1 MNAAMGLDS
10 MKEMGGMGPFSESDF
25 KGIGSVTMD
34 DLAKSGRFGD
44 KFLAHVADGEM
55 VLPKPFLDQNPFIKD
70 KIYQEMD
77 AMGIKPADFTVNGGD
92 LTNVNPK
99 TGMPEFGF
107 FSKVFKAVKKVVKP
121 IANVVL
127 PIAATVACG
136 GNPAC
141 GAAASAALTKAQGG
155 SWGDAL
161 KSAAFTYAGQS
172 FAQGM
177 GSSMTAV
184 DPATGQALTGWDA
197 ISTGL
202 NPFDATGGLQ
212 MPTALGNTTGTYG
225 ATQAANP
232 VQGFF
237 QSMGG
242 AVKGAIT
249 PGMTMSQGY
258 SGGVAVPSN
267 ISQLGT
273 SASNAYSAS
282 INEQA
287 AKGVF
292 GAAADANAQ
301 VAAVRAAQAAPMG
314 GVTATTPG
322 VTFSTTGGQ
331 TGGGITN
338 IPTTPAAQSSANVLT
353 TGTGGETGFL
363 DSVMNFAKENPMTTA
378 AAAAAIPAIGAYMAA
393 QEPIPENEMVK
404 YDETARKEIEAYN
417 TCINNPATKGTC
429 SVPTDLKMVPS
440 DYNISGTPGSMYSQ
454 FAAAKQAGTPA
465 QGYGPAPTQPTGTNI
480 LDLYKQFASRP
491 VAQPQAKYGLQALLA
506 ADGGHIAGPGTG
518 TSDDI
523 PAMLS
528 DGEFVM
534 TAKAVRGAGNGSRQ
548 DGVKKMYNMMR
559 QFEGVA

>member
-10 MKEMGGMGPFSESDF
+10 MKEMGTMGPFSDSDF

-34 DLAKSGRFGD
+34 DLAKAGRFGD

-55 VLPKPFLDQNPFIKD
+55 VLPKPFLDQNPYIKG
-70 KIYQEMD
+70 KIYEEMD

-107 FSKVFKAVKKVVKP
+107 LSKVWKKVKKVVKP

-127 PIAATVACG
+127 PIAATVACS

-184 DPATGQALTGWDA
+184 DPVTGNVLSGWEA
-197 ISTGL
+197 VSTGL
-202 NPFDATGGLQ
+202 NPFASGQLA
-212 MPTALGNTTGTYG
+212 MPSALGNTTGTFG

-237 QSMGG
+237 QSLGG

-258 SGGVAVPSN
+258 AGGVSVPSN

-273 SASNAYSAS
+273 SASNAYTAS

-287 AKGVF
+287 AKGIF
-292 GAAADANAQ
+292 GATADANAQ

-314 GVTATTPG
+314 GVTSAPG

-338 IPTTPAAQSSANVLT
+338 IPTTPAAQNAANVVGQ
-353 TGTGGETGFL
+353 GTSESSGLLGSAME
-363 DSVMNFAKENPMTTA
+363 FAKNNPLETA
-378 AAAAAIPAIGAYMAA
+378 AIAAAVPALAAYVSA

-404 YDETARKEIEAYN
+404 YDETARKEIQAYN
-417 TCINNPATKGTC
+417 TCVAAGGGNCA
-429 SVPTDLKMVPS
+429 VPTDLKPVKT
-440 DYNISGTPGSMYSQ
+440 DYNITGMPGNLYSQ
-454 FAAAKQAGTPA
+454 YRAARQAGIPA
-465 QGYGPAPTQPTGTNI
+465 QGYGMAPTAPTATNVI
-480 LDLYKQFASRP
+480 DLYKQFAARP
-491 VAQPQAKYGLQALLA
+491 MPTANTRYGLGALLA

-534 TAKAVRGAGNGSRQ
+534 TAKAVRGAGNGSRK

-559 QFEGVA
+559 QFEGAA